1 MIYPNESFVYYTSEG
16 DIVHPYCTVHH
27 LTTILLRVMFSKY
40 FSKLYRVSSQSRKN
54 GWYCSYGN

>member
-16 DIVHPYCTVHH
+16 DIVRPYCTVHH

-40 FSKLYRVSSQSRKN
+40 FSKL
-54 GWYCSYGN
+54 